1 MSEPQPETLPASQDA
16 SQGLDAPPSI
26 PDPSSIPNLP
36 DGIPP
41 PKDIKIL
48 ETVEDIQHRRD
59 EVLNRYKR
67 FKSAAQSR
75 WVLIVV
81 VTVNGPRR
89 GL

>member
-1 MSEPQPETLPASQDA
+1 MAEPQPETQASQDA
-16 SQGLDAPPSI
+16 GADAPPSI

-48 ETVEDIQHRRD
+48 ETVEDIQQRRD

-67 FKSAAQSR
+67 FKGAAQARFVHVSP
-75 WVLIVV
+75 WI
-81 VTVNGPRR
+81 P
-89 GL
+89 

>member
-1 MSEPQPETLPASQDA
+1 MAEPQVDVQASQDA
-16 SQGLDAPPSI
+16 GPEEAPTM

-48 ETVEDIQHRRD
+48 ETVEDIQQRRD

-67 FKSAAQSR
+67 FKNAAQSR
-75 WVLIVV
+75 
-81 VTVNGPRR
+81 
-89 GL
+89 

>member
-1 MSEPQPETLPASQDA
+1 MAEQEQQPEIEMQASTDA
-16 SQGLDAPPSI
+16 AADAPPSI

-48 ETVEDIQHRRD
+48 ETVEDIQQRRD

-67 FKSAAQSR
+67 FKAAAQSR
-75 WVLIVV
+75 SVGL
-81 VTVNGPRR
+81 RALFAR
-89 GL
+89 G

>member
-1 MSEPQPETLPASQDA
+1 MAEPQPDSQASTEVA
-16 SQGLDAPPSI
+16 NDAPPSI

-48 ETVEDIQHRRD
+48 ETVEDIQQRRD

-67 FKSAAQSR
+67 FKAAAQSR
-75 WVLIVV
+75 
-81 VTVNGPRR
+81 
-89 GL
+89 